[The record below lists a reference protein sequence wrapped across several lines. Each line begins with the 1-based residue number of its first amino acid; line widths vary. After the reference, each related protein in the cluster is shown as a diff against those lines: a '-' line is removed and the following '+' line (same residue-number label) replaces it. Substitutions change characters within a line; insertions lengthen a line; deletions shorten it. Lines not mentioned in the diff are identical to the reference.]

1 MQYIGYFIHYIRTTD
16 TGEDEAI
23 LVSLSVMKSKITKV
37 VIVGGGF
44 GGVKSALELANK
56 PGFSVQLISNN
67 SHFEYHGALYRS
79 AVGHSPMEVII
90 PLKDIF
96 SDAKN
101 VEIVL
106 DSIGYIDAKK
116 HCLASAT
123 GNTYSY
129 DKVIFALGNRTNY
142 FGIKG
147 VATHSE
153 EMQNINSTIKL
164 RRKLVDLF
172 SKNHSKPVRVAIIG
186 AGASGVELAAEIPNF
201 AKFVAKKSGIK
212 ASGVKVIL
220 VDGSDRVLPM
230 LSPSASKKTAQRLK
244 RIGIE
249 VHLNISVESCENG
262 KVCMSAGNL
271 GADLIIWTAGSKPAE
286 FYSKNPDAF
295 TLGRGGRVVVDDYLR
310 STHSRNV
317 YVIGDNADTKYS
329 GMAQTALHNAIYVA
343 KSLILESHDKSP
355 KKYRPKKPIYVT
367 TVGPK
372 WAVAQVGNR
381 VLSGRAGWSIRRQA
395 DLSIFKNFQPYKEAI
410 KTWRQAD
417 KMTKLN

>member
-1 MQYIGYFIHYIRTTD
+1 MSDKT
-16 TGEDEAI
+16 
-23 LVSLSVMKSKITKV
+23 TKV

-44 GGVKSALELANK
+44 GGVKAALELANK

-101 VEIVL
+101 VEIIL
-106 DSIGYIDAKK
+106 DSIGFIDAKK
-116 HCLASAT
+116 HCLASLT
-123 GNTYSY
+123 GSTYSY
-129 DKVIFALGNRTNY
+129 DKVIFAMGNKANY

-147 VATHSE
+147 VESHSE
-153 EMQNINSTIKL
+153 EMQDINSTIKL
-164 RRKLVDLF
+164 RRKLVGLL
-172 SKNHSKPVRVAIIG
+172 SNNQTKPVRIAIIG

-201 AKFVAKKSGIK
+201 AKFVAKKSNK
-212 ASGVKVIL
+212 KPQPVKVIL

-230 LSPSASKKTAQRLK
+230 LKPTASKKAGKRLK
-244 RIGIE
+244 RLGIE
-249 VHLNISVESCENG
+249 VHLNIQVESCESG

-271 GADLIIWTAGSKPAE
+271 GADLIIWTAGSKPSE
-286 FYSKNPDAF
+286 FYSKNPDVF
-295 TLGRGGRVVVDDYLR
+295 TLGRGGKVVVDEYLR

-329 GMAQTALHNAIYVA
+329 GMAQTALHDAKYVSG
-343 KSLILESHDKSP
+343 SLINAKHGKLV
-355 KKYRPKKPIYVT
+355 KKYKPRKPIYVT

-372 WAVAQVGNR
+372 WAVAQIGNK
-381 VLSGRAGWSIRRQA
+381 VLTGRAGWSIRRQA
-395 DLSIFKNFQPYKEAI
+395 DLAIFKNFQPYKEAI
-410 KTWRQAD
+410 KTWRKAD
-417 KMTKLN
+417 KMTKL